1 MTVRPISGK
10 GVNRAAAVCDG
21 CGREE
26 VVAADYMGR
35 PGQKTEVN
43 TGQVLRKMCGHG
55 WAVVKG
61 DLLCPAC
68 EAARKVAK
76 AKPAEEKMVDRAEG
90 GSVVQLREPT
100 RAMRIDILVALA
112 TAYDLDAQRYRGDT
126 TDRAV
131 AEAVGGGCMPGW
143 VSALREAEFGPA
155 GNEEVETIRAEI
167 RRVEGVLGQATRDID
182 ARIASALKI
191 KTAFETELKAEL
203 AALTRR
209 VDACVKAHDKRMGS
223 R

>member
-1 MTVRPISGK
+1 
-10 GVNRAAAVCDG
+10 
-21 CGREE
+21 
-26 VVAADYMGR
+26 
-35 PGQKTEVN
+35 
-43 TGQVLRKMCGHG
+43 
-55 WAVVKG
+55 
-61 DLLCPAC
+61 
-68 EAARKVAK
+68 
-76 AKPAEEKMVDRAEG
+76 
-90 GSVVQLREPT
+90 
-100 RAMRIDILVALA
+100 
-112 TAYDLDAQRYRGDT
+112 
-126 TDRAV
+126 
-131 AEAVGGGCMPGW
+131 MPGW

-203 AALTRR
+203 AALTLR